1 MKKPYRCD
9 YTQWAEDGYISAV
22 ILGTDEY
29 TVYAYCTVKEKEGD
43 APELYYHC
51 DSFEAAYQVLQEWI
65 DQVISD
71 TPRSA

>member
-29 TVYAYCTVKEKEGD
+29 TVHAYCTEGD

-51 DSFEAAYQVLQEWI
+51 DSFETAHQVLQEWI
-65 DQVISD
+65 AQVISD
-71 TPRSA
+71 TPHSA